1 MLQLQTDV
9 VTNSQLKLV
18 ADFLDRC
25 LPENERPDYVY
36 MMGERGKGEVE
47 YFCS

>member
-9 VTNSQLKLV
+9 VTTSQLKLV

-25 LPENERPDYVY
+25 LPENERSDYVY
-36 MMGERGKGEVE
+36 MMGESGKGEVD